1 MRCPICGSK
10 MVQGELC
17 KYCNITSDQVNN
29 ASNKKVSEY
38 RRNDMTDLIYFTTE
52 IPNDVS
58 RIKLL
63 LFTIFLGL
71 FGVNHYYVK
80 RNIRGLYS
88 TLSTALCIIFL
99 VLNLAVPTLSSVLV
113 FRLMYEIIFFAM
125 AINVLLWVCDIIN
138 LIFKHFK
145 IPVVLADKGDKK

>member
-17 KYCNITSDQVNN
+17 KYCNITSGQVNN

-38 RRNDMTDLIYFTTE
+38 RRNDMSDLIYFTTE

-99 VLNLAVPTLSSVLV
+99 VLNLAVTTLSSVLV